1 MIKLFLDTNILM
13 STILPERSNHIYAIS
28 IVLQNRIPLFT
39 NDYVIKEVRRILL
52 EYRFGLEDVEK
63 LIEFFQTKIEVV
75 KTPSKEELETI
86 KAKDKSDGPIIK
98 SAEKLDCVLV
108 TDDTIAKRSAEK
120 YVTAISSA
128 EAVKLLGIK
137 LARKPFSSLS

>member
-39 NDYVIKEVRRILL
+39 NDYVIKEARRILL

-86 KAKDKSDGPIIK
+86 KAKDKSDRPIIK

-108 TDDTIAKRSAEK
+108 TDDAIAKRSAEK

-128 EAVKLLGIK
+128 ETVKLLGIK
-137 LARKPFSSLS
+137 LARKPHK